1 MLIAADVVILICS
14 CKEKFSSKNCAP
26 SLYMYMYMYFLQ
38 TEQFKHIAYPCN
50 FVLQLTRS

>member
-1 MLIAADVVILICS
+1 MLIAVDVVILICS

-26 SLYMYMYMYFLQ
+26 SLYMYMYFLQ